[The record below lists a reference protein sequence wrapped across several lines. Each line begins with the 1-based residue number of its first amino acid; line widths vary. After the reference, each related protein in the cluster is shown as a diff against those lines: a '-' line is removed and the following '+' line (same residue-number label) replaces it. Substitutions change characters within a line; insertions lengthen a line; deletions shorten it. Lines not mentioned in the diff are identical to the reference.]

1 MALIIRSENSSNNS
15 LQQGKLQ
22 HAKKPKNVD
31 EELKLTNPFLKTYL
45 QYVENTESPTLMHI
59 WSAISCA
66 AACLGRHA
74 WLDTGIGKL
83 YANQFVLLVGPP
95 GTRKSKALSFSS
107 KLVRDF
113 TGTRFAP
120 DDTGGQRQ
128 GLITSMSGVYTRKEE
143 DDFLNDAM
151 MIDIENAFLQKPTGM
166 DKSLED
172 LHTLYA
178 TASEF
183 GTMMG
188 QTNLEF
194 ARFLIK
200 VWDGES
206 YEYQLKNELVSI
218 PDGLLNI
225 LGGTTPK
232 DLAAVLPQEAIGQ
245 GLLSRFILVYSP
257 SKRKSVPRPTLK
269 RNLEEKIAKVYNNLY
284 MNMHGAFTETPE
296 AYAYSDQLYLQ
307 YDKHPRFADTRFTY
321 YSERRQSHLA
331 KLAMCLAAVRFSFK
345 IELQD
350 IQEAEHILRLT
361 EETMP
366 DALGEFG
373 LSKLSDAKQKL
384 LEFLNSAK
392 SPITKDLL
400 YAAIQKQVTHV
411 EYHTILQEL
420 LQTGSII
427 EMQVEGREV
436 IMAKAFD
443 DDIIKSLINVTKPI
457 TATQTN

>member
-1 MALIIRSENSSNNS
+1 MQE
-15 LQQGKLQ
+15 QKM
-22 HAKKPKNVD
+22 PKAINVD
-31 EELKLTNPFLKTYL
+31 EELKLTNPFLRTYL
-45 QYVENTESPTLMHI
+45 QYVNNTESPTLMHI
-59 WSAISCA
+59 WSAMSCA

-74 WLDTGIGKL
+74 WLETGIGKM

-113 TGTRFAP
+113 TGVRFAP

-128 GLITSMSGVYTRKEE
+128 GLITSMSGVYTQKEE
-143 DDFLNDAM
+143 TDFLNDAM
-151 MIDIENAFLQKPTGM
+151 MIDLENSFLQKPTGM

-232 DLAAVLPQEAIGQ
+232 DLAAVLPQESIGQ
-245 GLLSRFILVYSP
+245 GLLSRFILVYAP
-257 SKRKSVPRPTLK
+257 RKRKSVPRPSLQ
-269 RNLEEKIAKVYNNLY
+269 RNLEEKLAKVYNNLY
-284 MNMHGAFTETPE
+284 LNMHGGFTESKE
-296 AYAYSDQLYLQ
+296 AYAYSDQLYMQ

-331 KLAMCLAAVRFSFK
+331 KLAMCLAAVRRSFT

-350 IQEAEHILRLT
+350 VQQAEHILRLT

-373 LSKLSDAKQKL
+373 LSKLSDAKQKV

-411 EYHTILQEL
+411 EYRTILQEL
-420 LQTGSII
+420 LQSGSII
-427 EMQVEGREV
+427 ELKVDGREV
-436 IMAKAFD
+436 VMTKAFD
-443 DDIIKSLINVTKPI
+443 DQIIKSLLTATNPI
-457 TATQTN
+457 TPTQTN